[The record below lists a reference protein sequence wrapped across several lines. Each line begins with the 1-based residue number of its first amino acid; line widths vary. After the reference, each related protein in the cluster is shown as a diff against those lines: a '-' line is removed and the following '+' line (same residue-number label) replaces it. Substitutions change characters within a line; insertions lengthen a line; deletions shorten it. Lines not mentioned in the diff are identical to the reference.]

1 MSHFDTLIS
10 NAKIVDGTGNPWR
23 YGDVGL
29 KDEKVAAIAPAET
42 LSPESAEQVID
53 ATGMVVCP
61 GFIDILSHSILPL
74 MTDQRCLTKI
84 AQGVTTEIMGE
95 GWCPAPQGGQ
105 VSQDFLRQRLTQ
117 FKLEEWL
124 ERVPH
129 WSRFGHWLE
138 AMTDVGVTPN
148 VGSFMGGGTVR
159 MFTMGM
165 EMGKPTTEQM
175 AEMERTLTEA
185 MEDGAMG
192 VSQALIYP
200 PSAYVEFAEL
210 VALSKVVSQYS
221 GVYITHIR
229 SEADELMEGLDE
241 AIRIGRAADLPVE
254 IYHLKAAG
262 KRNWGKLDDVF
273 ERINQERAAGLDI
286 TADMYPYA
294 AMGTGLSAILPPWVA
309 ADGKFF
315 DNLRDPNAL
324 PEIKAETLNPSGGWE
339 ALADLVGPENTM
351 PVGLYH
357 EDNQQYIGKRLTE
370 IGEMKGMD
378 WFDAAVEL
386 FLSEDQRIATIYY
399 SMDEENVKRK
409 LQQPW
414 VTIGT
419 DAGGTDPEWA
429 RRLGPIHPRGNGS
442 YARILGKYVREEKVI
457 SLEDAVRKMS
467 GGVAARL
474 GIRNRGLLMEGF
486 QADVVIFDPETI
498 IDHATFED
506 PHKVATGVQH
516 VWVNGTHVWKDGTH
530 TEAKPGQIVTG
541 PGAGKR

>member
-1 MSHFDTLIS
+1 MSQFDTLIT
-10 NAKIVDGTGNPWR
+10 NAKVIDGTGNPWQ
-23 YGDVGL
+23 YGDVAL
-29 KDEKVAAIAPAET
+29 KGELIVAIAPPKT
-42 LSPESAEQVID
+42 LDRAAASFVID
-53 ATGMVVCP
+53 ATGLVVCP

-95 GWCPAPQGGQ
+95 GWCPAPQGGL
-105 VSQDFLRQRLTQ
+105 VNHEFLQARLEQ
-117 FKLEEWL
+117 FELHEWL

-129 WSRFGHWLE
+129 WTRFGHWLE
-138 AMTDVGVTPN
+138 AMTDIGVTPN

-159 MFTMGM
+159 MYAMGM
-165 EMGKPTTEQM
+165 EMNKPTSDQLK
-175 AEMERTLTEA
+175 EMERVMTEA

-200 PSAYVEFAEL
+200 PSAYTEFDEL
-210 VALSKVVSQYS
+210 VALCQVVSRYN
-221 GVYITHIR
+221 GIYITHIR
-229 SEADELMEGLDE
+229 SEADELLEGLDE
-241 AIRIGRAADLPVE
+241 AIQIGQAAELPVE

-262 KRNWGKLDDVF
+262 KRNWAKLDQVF
-273 ERINQERAAGLDI
+273 ERIDAERASGLDI

-294 AMGTGLSAILPPWVA
+294 AMGTGLSVILPPWTA

-339 ALADLVGPENTM
+339 AIGDLVGPENTM
-351 PVGLYH
+351 PVGLYK
-357 EDNQQYIGKRLTE
+357 EENQQYIGKRLTE
-370 IGEMKGMD
+370 IAEMRGED
-378 WFDAAVEL
+378 WFDAAVYL
-386 FLSEDQRIATIYY
+386 FLSEEQRIASIFY
-399 SMDEENVKRK
+399 SMDEANVKRK

-414 VTIGT
+414 ITIGT

-457 SLEDAVRKMS
+457 PLEDAVRKMS
-467 GGVAARL
+467 GAVAARL
-474 GIRNRGLLMEGF
+474 GIRDRGLLMEGMK
-486 QADVVIFDPETI
+486 ADVVLFDADAI

-506 PHKVATGVQH
+506 PHQVATGVHH
-516 VWVNGTHVWKDGTH
+516 VWVNGTQVWREGKH
-530 TEAKPGQIVTG
+530 TGERPGQIVTG
-541 PGAGKR
+541 PGR